1 MRLLVLAAALD
12 VRVELRGYE
21 LKGVGDFAKV
31 GAGVRRVRQRQR
43 RRDPRRLRRHVRLAV
58 RRRARSGPSGSRTT
72 PRSARPR
79 RTRSP
84 RSWPRCPGPGCTRWW
99 CSSDEI
105 QELFLFGKT
114 GKAAGETAEK
124 CIKLFR
130 ALGILLILGT
140 QIPDKDSLPTG
151 ITRNINTR
159 FCLSVADQVANDM
172 ILGTSAYK
180 LGYRAT
186 VFEPV
191 TEAGWGILAGMG
203 KPGAR
208 RSFYVDNDQAAE
220 VMARAIDA
228 CAARP
233 GCCPPPPAAPGPARL
248 PTCSPTSPPSGPP
261 GKTPPGTRPCWN
273 AWRSLRPG
281 RLRPVGARP
290 AHRRAVRLRH
300 HGPGRSAAGS
310 TARPSTGAARPA
322 PTSSPPSPNVTG
334 TGAAA
339 NRPAGA
345 SASAFPR

>member
-1 MRLLVLAAALD
+1 MFV
-12 VRVELRGYE
+12 
-21 LKGVGDFAKV
+21 
-31 GAGVRRVRQRQR
+31 
-43 RRDPRRLRRHVRLAV
+43 
-58 RRRARSGPSGSRTT
+58 
-72 PRSARPR
+72 
-79 RTRSP
+79 
-84 RSWPRCPGPGCTRWW
+84 
-99 CSSDEI
+99 DEI

-130 ALGILLILGT
+130 ALGIILILGT

-208 RSFYVDNDQAAE
+208 RSFYVNND
-220 VMARAIDA
+220 ARRQGHGPRHRRR
-228 CAARP
+228 AARP
-233 GCCPPPPAAPGPARL
+233 ESLPAPAAARRPAGLGRAGRRRRRL
-248 PTCSPTSPPSGPP
+248 ARRGRRRLERDPAG
-261 GKTPPGTRPCWN
+261 TPRQPAAR
-273 AWRSLRPG
+273 

-290 AHRRAVRLRH
+290 AHHGAVRLRH
-300 HGPGRSAAGS
+300 HGPGRSAAAS
-310 TARPSTGAARPA
+310 TARPSTGAAPPA
-322 PTSSPPSPNVTG
+322 PTSSPRSPSVTG

-339 NRPAGA
+339 NRPGGC
-345 SASAFPR
+345 